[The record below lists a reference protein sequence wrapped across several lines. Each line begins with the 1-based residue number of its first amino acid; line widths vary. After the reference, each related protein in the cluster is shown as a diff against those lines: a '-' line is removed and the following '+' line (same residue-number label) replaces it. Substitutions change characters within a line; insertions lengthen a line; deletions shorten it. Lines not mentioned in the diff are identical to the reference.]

1 MLACQDRESEAGG
14 EKSRR
19 QDGGGLGQRIAGAA
33 AGHKAAAAADAE
45 RAPFGALQQND
56 ANQRQGNHNVNQQKD
71 SAHLVALVFEG
82 VVLSESATVWLGLLS
97 AVSDGSRT
105 GFRSGSGTASV
116 SAGGAGAATAFLS
129 TPPPRQRD
137 AICASTSRN
146 FRTCSSSWS
155 FRCSLTQ
162 SGPRSSA
169 ACMLGVS
176 SFLRSLARLAQL
188 ALSSGY
194 GGALPR
200 G

>member
-14 EKSRR
+14 EESRR

-33 AGHKAAAAADAE
+33 AGHKAAAADAE

-105 GFRSGSGTASV
+105 G
-116 SAGGAGAATAFLS
+116 
-129 TPPPRQRD
+129 
-137 AICASTSRN
+137 
-146 FRTCSSSWS
+146 
-155 FRCSLTQ
+155 
-162 SGPRSSA
+162 
-169 ACMLGVS
+169 
-176 SFLRSLARLAQL
+176 
-188 ALSSGY
+188 
-194 GGALPR
+194 
-200 G
+200 